1 VNMNAPIRIKCKAK
15 RKAALLC
22 SETFFLKTHVSEN
35 PCVRKRLAKACKI
48 QAKVA
53 GEKLGVWFAT
63 AAALHE
69 AARPDRHLFLEAKS
83 YVLLTRVT
91 PRARIPR
98 QNILQAR
105 ERAPQSLYGQLAEEV
120 SCQLH

>member
-1 VNMNAPIRIKCKAK
+1 
-15 RKAALLC
+15 
-22 SETFFLKTHVSEN
+22 
-35 PCVRKRLAKACKI
+35 LAKACKI

-63 AAALHE
+63 VAALHE

-105 ERAPQSLYGQLAEEV
+105 ERAPQSLYGQLAEGCPVNLSDIAQEIAISNREATV
-120 SCQLH
+120 SATAE